1 MLPVVIMV
9 TSGNKRISFLSSGN
23 CLRGKKP
30 KMVEYMFEPAQ
41 NEKKKILSAAGCFLC
56 KEQIYCSAHQT
67 DLTDTNELIFML

>member
-9 TSGNKRISFLSSGN
+9 MSGNKRISFLSSDN

-41 NEKKKILSAAGCFLC
+41 NEKKKSFLQQDVFYIRN
-56 KEQIYCSAHQT
+56 KFITALIRQI
-67 DLTDTNELIFML
+67 

>member
-41 NEKKKILSAAGCFLC
+41 NEKKILSTAGCFLY
-56 KEQIYCSAHQT
+56 KEQIYRSAHQT